1 MNRYTYALI
10 TEIGYHL
17 EEEHAL
23 SPDTIIA
30 ELFTDEEDESGGGLD
45 EADWMEIM
53 MQLERLYGI
62 SIPPEWAEQ
71 YDMTLD
77 QLSQKMLA
85 LTELPA
91 SHYDDFLDAHMQLLE
106 SWQTFKEKAAEESV
120 SDEQLTIYEQ
130 EFQQATE
137 DAYETIAS
145 LFEDIEE

>member
-17 EEEHAL
+17 EEENAL

-30 ELFTDEEDESGGGLD
+30 ELFAKEQQEDGGLD

-71 YDMTLD
+71 YDMTLE
-77 QLSQKMLA
+77 QLAQKMLA
-85 LTELPA
+85 LPELPA
-91 SHYDDFLDAHMQLLE
+91 SHYPDFLDAHIQLLE
-106 SWQTFKEKAAEESV
+106 SWETFKEKAAEESV
-120 SDEQLTIYEQ
+120 SDEQLEALEE
-130 EFQQATE
+130 EFRQTTAE
-137 DAYETIAS
+137 AYEVIAS
-145 LFEDIEE
+145 LFEDLEE